1 MEQVMVTKKKVL
13 IIEDS
18 DPIRLSLQVVLES
31 CGFDVYSS
39 GNVFGARQL
48 AEHHWEELDVTI
60 LDMSLQDLDDP
71 QTTGADIGIE
81 FRAKKN
87 SYPPESLI
95 YSGRREIDYY
105 RLALRLGAASYL
117 TKGAE
122 DVSTVVR
129 HVKVLALRR
138 SLNGENPKVAAEVA
152 RIATQSKTQSDA
164 ISAFCQRVLKP
175 EFESCLGAPF
185 VILFTEGN
193 KTQNC
198 ADNAGLPTGCNTF
211 YHTLQALA
219 HGKGNLTEPFV
230 VEASELEEPK
240 DKETALL
247 HEKFDL
253 AAFLTLSLFSNLRLT
268 IGILQKGDNQKVPA
282 PESGRALCLVLAQY
296 LRTTLLESLI
306 RLWSRWSESKAQ
318 VIRTNTAKLCL
329 SVGREIRDSLSSAD
343 SERLELLADDLS
355 DTGEILSQLE
365 NRSWHETIKT
375 ISIKEVV
382 SKTWELIAQS
392 EARPI
397 FPNLDLQGDCLVEAQ
412 RNDLEVIFSR
422 LLQWLTYRNMATPLE
437 VDPWIRIKCETSAAG
452 ATVIFEDN
460 SIRLHKKLR
469 ADMFAPFTQAI
480 STPFSDI
487 ESGEPTPVTTEDETR
502 QKSQLNRGRYLPLYL
517 AKMLVEGRYNGVLED
532 HSDDIEE
539 HSYGHRIVMH
549 LPVRQKTDEGT
560 SSSLLIDA
568 AT

>member
-1 MEQVMVTKKKVL
+1 MVTKKKVL

-18 DPIRLSLQVVLES
+18 DAIRLSLEVVLES

-48 AEHHWEELDVTI
+48 AEHHWEGLDVAI
-60 LDMSLQDLDDP
+60 LDMSLGDPDDP

-95 YSGRREIDYY
+95 YSGRSEIDYY

-117 TKGAE
+117 SKDVE
-122 DVSTVVR
+122 DVPTLVR
-129 HVKVLALRR
+129 HVRVLALRR

-164 ISAFCQRVLKP
+164 ISAYCQRVLKP

-198 ADNAGLPTGCNTF
+198 ADNAGLPTGSNTF

-230 VEASELEEPK
+230 VEACELEKPK
-240 DKETALL
+240 DKETAVLY
-247 HEKFDL
+247 EKFDL

-268 IGILQKGDNQKVPA
+268 IGILRNGDNQKVPA
-282 PESGRALCLVLAQY
+282 PESARALCLVLAQY
-296 LRTTLLESLI
+296 LRTTLLESFI
-306 RLWSRWSESKAQ
+306 RLWSRWTESKAQ

-329 SVGREIRDSLSSAD
+329 SVGQEIRDSLSSAE

-365 NRSWHETIKT
+365 NKSWQETIKT
-375 ISIKEVV
+375 ISIRDVV
-382 SKTWELIAQS
+382 SKTWDLLAKS

-397 FPNLDLQGDCLVEAQ
+397 PNLDLRGDCLVDAQ

-422 LLQWLTYRNMATPLE
+422 LLQWLAYRNMATPLE
-437 VDPWIRIKCETSAAG
+437 VKPWIRIKCETSAAG

-460 SIRLHKKLR
+460 SVRLHRKLR
-469 ADMFAPFTQAI
+469 AEMFAPFTQAI

-487 ESGEPTPVTTEDETR
+487 EIGEPTPITTEGEIGQR
-502 QKSQLNRGRYLPLYL
+502 SPSNRGRYLPLYL
-517 AKMLVEGRYNGVLED
+517 AKTLVEGRYNGVLED
-532 HSDDIEE
+532 HSDEIED
-539 HSYGHRIVMH
+539 HSDGHRIVMH
-549 LPVRQKTDEGT
+549 LPVLKKPDGGT
-560 SSSLLIDA
+560 F
-568 AT
+568 